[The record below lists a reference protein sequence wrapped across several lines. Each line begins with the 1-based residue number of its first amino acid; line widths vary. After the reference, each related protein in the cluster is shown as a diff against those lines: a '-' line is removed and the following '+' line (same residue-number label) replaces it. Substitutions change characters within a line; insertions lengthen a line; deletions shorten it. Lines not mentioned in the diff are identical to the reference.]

1 VTQLT
6 EHFTLEEFTA
16 SETADQCGI
25 DNTPPPEVI
34 EQLQKTADLLEL
46 VRTALGDVDIFVT
59 SGYRCEEL
67 NEEVGGVANS
77 QHMTGQAADF
87 VAPDFGTP
95 DQIYD
100 FLQQAEPPIPY
111 DQLIREYGEWV
122 HISQSDDPRDEEV
135 YYA

>member
-1 VTQLT
+1 MTQLT
-6 EHFTLEEFTA
+6 EHFTLEEMIA

-25 DNTPPPEVI
+25 DNMPPPEVI

-67 NEEVGGVANS
+67 NEEVGGAANS

>member
-1 VTQLT
+1 MI
-6 EHFTLEEFTA
+6 A

-25 DNTPPPEVI
+25 DNMPPPEVI

-87 VAPDFGTP
+87 IAPDFGTP